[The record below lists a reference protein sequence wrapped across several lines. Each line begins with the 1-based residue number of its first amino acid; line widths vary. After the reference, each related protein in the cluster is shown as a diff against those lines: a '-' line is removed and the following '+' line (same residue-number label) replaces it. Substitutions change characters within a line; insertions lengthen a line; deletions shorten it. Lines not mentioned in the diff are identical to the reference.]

1 LECPR
6 RASHLHLA
14 FGPVNVAMNEIE
26 YDLRGQIC
34 PATLLL
40 CLRELNRFKEKL
52 QAGAVRLA
60 VKIDNRDATS
70 TLPDAAKNMGYQVAV
85 DKCDGYYLLQIGK
98 DLGGN

>member
-1 LECPR
+1 
-6 RASHLHLA
+6 
-14 FGPVNVAMNEIE
+14 MNEIE

-52 QAGAVRLA
+52 QSGTVCLV

-70 TLPDAAKNMGYQVAV
+70 TLPDAAKNMGYHVAV
-85 DKCDGYYLLQIGK
+85 DKCDGYYLVRIGK
-98 DLGGN
+98 GANGS